1 MTLIK
6 PANNYP
12 GQFTAF
18 DIKVFLSALCVCSV
32 SYVVEKTRQ
41 RYVAFSRSPY
51 LTTKIKGNLPFM
63 VFEDIYRDYW
73 NKVYRICMGYVNDA
87 DLAKDMAQE
96 TFINIWKQLPNFRSE
111 SAIGTWIY
119 RIAANNCLRQIEKL
133 NRMPTSEFP
142 EQVEDIV
149 EPDKEWQSKFLY
161 KCIAELP
168 ETDRIIISLEL
179 EDVKQAE
186 IAKITGLS
194 ESNVRVKVFRI
205 KEKLTQK
212 FKNYEH

>member
-1 MTLIK
+1 
-6 PANNYP
+6 
-12 GQFTAF
+12 
-18 DIKVFLSALCVCSV
+18 
-32 SYVVEKTRQ
+32 
-41 RYVAFSRSPY
+41 
-51 LTTKIKGNLPFM
+51 M

-73 NKVYRICMGYVNDA
+73 NKVFRICMGYVNDQ

-96 TFINIWKQLPNFRSE
+96 TFILIWRKLPQFRNE
-111 SAIGTWIY
+111 SAVGTWIY
-119 RIAANNCLRQIEKL
+119 RIASNNCLRQIERN
-133 NRMPTSEFP
+133 NRMPKTDLP
-142 EQVEDIV
+142 EQIEDTL
-149 EPDKEWQSKFLY
+149 EPDMEWQSRLLY

-194 ESNVRVKVFRI
+194 ESNVRVKICRI

-212 FKNYEH
+212 FKQYERQY